1 MRRWG
6 FTQRLTEGFPEDALR
21 GKLLIDAETDGQH
34 LHRHL
39 YAWKSALRVTILG
52 TLSRIYRKIGI
63 HAAPPGTL
71 LHGVHATVHSI
82 IHRRARAFA
91 SVDKIARGDFG
102 GIPYYNLSRLRRTR
116 PVNGIALVFFIG
128 AGDYLMAT
136 PMIKALHE
144 AHPDL
149 PIWAYVSSNADSV
162 NSPLVQHLLRV
173 NPLISRVETYRGRPR
188 AVWTEY
194 DFSEAL
200 KDIPRDFAIL
210 PVIYDTDVTVLHRGT
225 SLLETFGLRVE
236 LPIPVPIA
244 YKAELSAAGQEIL
257 NSILERYTANP
268 PRGVICTHFG
278 ARSSGYDY
286 PHVARLISLLIQR
299 GFRIVSFTPTGL
311 GSENLTEI
319 DITKLNVTDSIE
331 LLRGLK
337 AAIPDLTMISVN
349 SLMWPISAALNI
361 PNLGMHTFWDM
372 SIHQYL
378 YPNIYV
384 MTQHL
389 YRDISPCRLFLAPI
403 TTYEERQPPGG
414 PTKFT
419 DYKPEFVADSLETM
433 LGRQQI

>member
-1 MRRWG
+1 M
-6 FTQRLTEGFPEDALR
+6 
-21 GKLLIDAETDGQH
+21 
-34 LHRHL
+34 
-39 YAWKSALRVTILG
+39 TILD
-52 TLSRIYRKIGI
+52 TLSKIYRRTGI

-71 LHGVHATVHSI
+71 LHGVNTTVHSV
-82 IHRRARAFA
+82 IHRRARTFA
-91 SVDKIARGDFG
+91 SVDTIARGAFG
-102 GIPYYNLSRLRRTR
+102 GIPYYNLSRLRRSR
-116 PVNGIALVFFIG
+116 PVNGIALIFFVG
-128 AGDYLMAT
+128 VGDYLMAT

-173 NPLISRVETYRGRPR
+173 NPLVHRVDTYRGRPR

-194 DFSEAL
+194 DFSDAL
-200 KDIPRDFAIL
+200 KDIPADFVVL
-210 PVIYDTDVTVLHRGT
+210 PVIYDIDASVVHRGT

-244 YKAELSAAGQEIL
+244 YKAEISAAGQDTL
-257 NSILERYTANP
+257 DTILERYREDP
-268 PRGVICTHFG
+268 PRGLICTHFG

-286 PHVARLISLLIQR
+286 PQVARLAWLLIQR
-299 GFRIVSFTPTGL
+299 GYRIVSFTPTGL
-311 GSENLTEI
+311 RSENLTEI
-319 DITKLNVTDSIE
+319 DITKLSVTDSIE

-349 SLMWPISAALNI
+349 SLMWPISEALNI
-361 PNLGMHTFWDM
+361 PNLGLHTFWDP

-389 YRDISPCRLFLAPI
+389 YRNLSPCRLFLAPI
-403 TTYEERQPPGG
+403 TTYEEREPPGS

-433 LGRQQI
+433 VSFRQI